1 MRRTK
6 LLLLAC
12 CAAALTA
19 PRMSSQ
25 PPPVAPAKPEVDYT
39 KKRIERDVKNLIAE
53 TAPAPR
59 PAVIDADNPWV
70 EPGKVK
76 WHKSFADARDAAL
89 NSGKPVLLFQM
100 MGRLDQQFT

>member
-1 MRRTK
+1 MSRTR
-6 LLLLAC
+6 LFLSAC

-19 PRMSSQ
+19 PQKSSQ
-25 PPPVAPAKPEVDYT
+25 PATPAKPDVDS
-39 KKRIERDVKNLIAE
+39 VKGPINPPVQKTIAE

-59 PAVIDADNPWV
+59 LAMIDADNPWV

-76 WHKSFADARDAAL
+76 WHKSFADARKAAE

>member
-1 MRRTK
+1 MNRTK
-6 LLLLAC
+6 LLLTAC
-12 CAAALTA
+12 SAFALIA
-19 PRMSSQ
+19 SQ
-25 PPPVAPAKPEVDYT
+25 PEPDAG
-39 KKRIERDVKNLIAE
+39 KKKIESSSKKLIAE

-59 PAVIDADNPWV
+59 PVASAADNPTV

-76 WHKSFADARDAAL
+76 WHRSFEAARTAAA

>member
-1 MRRTK
+1 MPFAS
-6 LLLLAC
+6 AC
-12 CAAALTA
+12 CAVALTA
-19 PRMSSQ
+19 PQMSSQ
-25 PPPVAPAKPEVDYT
+25 PPAAPAKPDVDYT
-39 KKRIERDVKNLIAE
+39 KKWIELPAKSLLAE

-59 PAVIDADNPWV
+59 PAVVDADNLWV

-76 WHKSFADARDAAL
+76 WHKSFADARAAAV